1 MIPNPSTPTPTQPN
15 VTFEDRLGT
24 RFEAVSPEG
33 DPVEVLELKEQ
44 FANVPSFEFSLRKRV
59 NTLTAFRDP
68 SCATVRGVR
77 LGGGLAVVSDRVRG
91 TRLSTVLEA
100 YERDL
105 LPIEFNAAVCVLRQ
119 LVPAVAILHET
130 MPEVCHGAIA
140 PERIVITPEGRV
152 VIVEHVLASA
162 LESLRYSDQQYWEEL
177 RIAVPKTA
185 GPTCFD
191 QRSDVLQIGLVALAL
206 IHGRSLNLEEY
217 PVPDGVAVRARLGR
231 DGVRRARAAAVRAAH
246 VAQSDAAARAEAGV
260 QHRVGGVVGT
270 QTRAAAGQSRGA
282 AGAEGRARALRL

>member
-1 MIPNPSTPTPTQPN
+1 M
-15 VTFEDRLGT
+15 
-24 RFEAVSPEG
+24 
-33 DPVEVLELKEQ
+33 
-44 FANVPSFEFSLRKRV
+44 

-130 MPEVCHGAIA
+130 MPEICHGTIA

-162 LESLRYSDQQYWEEL
+162 LESLRYSDQQVLGRAAHRGAED
-177 RIAVPKTA
+177 RGARRASIS
-185 GPTCFD
+185 GPTCCRLASS
-191 QRSDVLQIGLVALAL
+191 RS
-206 IHGRSLNLEEY
+206 RSST
-217 PVPDGVAVRARLGR
+217 
-231 DGVRRARAAAVRAAH
+231 GVR
-246 VAQSDAAARAEAGV
+246 
-260 QHRVGGVVGT
+260 
-270 QTRAAAGQSRGA
+270 
-282 AGAEGRARALRL
+282 

>member
-1 MIPNPSTPTPTQPN
+1 M
-15 VTFEDRLGT
+15 
-24 RFEAVSPEG
+24 
-33 DPVEVLELKEQ
+33 
-44 FANVPSFEFSLRKRV
+44 
-59 NTLTAFRDP
+59 NTLTTFRDP

-162 LESLRYSDQQYWEEL
+162 LESLRYSDQQ
-177 RIAVPKTA
+177 VPGKSCASRCRRPQGRRASTS
-185 GPTCFD
+185 GPTCCRLASS
-191 QRSDVLQIGLVALAL
+191 RS
-206 IHGRSLNLEEY
+206 R
-217 PVPDGVAVRARLGR
+217 
-231 DGVRRARAAAVRAAH
+231 
-246 VAQSDAAARAEAGV
+246 
-260 QHRVGGVVGT
+260 
-270 QTRAAAGQSRGA
+270 
-282 AGAEGRARALRL
+282 